1 MGRLSAYKQVTGK
14 LKTLH
19 ILNMK
24 NLDEYKLTET
34 VTVGELKKWLSEKDE
49 VAKSK
54 MIEFIDHRFTNRYL
68 KHLEKIDSGFL
79 IMAICCLTIEALES
93 FIQGKENTKQTGAG
107 LKVFKAFFRRE
118 TENFP
123 GFIKIAKSFYSD
135 IRCGILHQAETTEAW
150 RIRRDGELLNE
161 AERCINS
168 KKFVKALNIS
178 LANYIENLKSEDLTS
193 DLWKKAMFK
202 LETVWKNCEASR

>member
-1 MGRLSAYKQVTGK
+1 
-14 LKTLH
+14 
-19 ILNMK
+19 MK
-24 NLDEYKLTET
+24 NLDDYKLTET
-34 VTVGELKKWLSEKDE
+34 VTVGELKKWLSEKDDT
-49 VAKSK
+49 AKNK

-93 FIQGKENTKQTGAG
+93 FIQGRENTKQTGAG

-118 TENFP
+118 KVNFP
-123 GFIKIAKSFYSD
+123 GFINIAKTFYSD
-135 IRCGILHQAETTEAW
+135 VRCGILHQAETTEAW

-168 KKFVKALNIS
+168 KEFVKALKNS
-178 LANYIENLKSEDLTS
+178 LANYIEDLKNEDLS
-193 DLWKKAMFK
+193 SNLRKKTMFK
-202 LETVWKNCEASR
+202 LETVWKNCETNQQPLSQDNIP